1 MVSEVFSIAGAM
13 IGSVG
18 GAAFIIVALST
29 WLGKVWANRILEQDR
44 LKYAS
49 GLEQIKNKL
58 NSERE
63 RSQFVFSLYF
73 EGQFKIYN
81 DLWAALAPV
90 YKL

>member
-1 MVSEVFSIAGAM
+1 MVSNVFSIAEAM

-18 GAAFIIVALST
+18 GAALIIVALST
-29 WLGKVWANRILEQDR
+29 WLGKVWANRILDKDR

-49 GLEQIKNKL
+49 ELEQIRNKL

-73 EGQFKIYN
+73 GG
-81 DLWAALAPV
+81 
-90 YKL
+90 